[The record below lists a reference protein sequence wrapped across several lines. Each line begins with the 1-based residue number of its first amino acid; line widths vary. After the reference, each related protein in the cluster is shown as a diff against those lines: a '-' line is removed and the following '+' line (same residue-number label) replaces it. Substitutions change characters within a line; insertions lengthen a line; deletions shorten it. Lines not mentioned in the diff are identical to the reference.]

1 VALRLSGA
9 KIEGRTNM
17 EKKTVALRW
26 KIRKDRTI
34 VQAMAASD
42 RGSRYPHKTVI
53 VHLDEDGQDGKGREV
68 AQDVVDELLA

>member
-1 VALRLSGA
+1 
-9 KIEGRTNM
+9 
-17 EKKTVALRW
+17 
-26 KIRKDRTI
+26 
-34 VQAMAASD
+34 MAASD